1 MKKITI
7 GNHLT
12 PYLLAVCA
20 VLGGI
25 LTLQSHNVVQT
36 QESSSPTGQT
46 EVDPLM
52 RKKFTAPS
60 VATFSEIVERPLFI
74 AGRTPPAIPE
84 PKPKAAVR
92 LTPLQLILEGVVISP
107 KEKVAVMVDTSNREV
122 LHLTIGMKHR
132 DWELTTISDTAVTF
146 KRGNQSQE
154 LTLEE

>member
-12 PYLLAVCA
+12 PYLLASCV

-36 QESSSPTGQT
+36 QESSSPKGQT
-46 EVDPLM
+46 EADPLK
-52 RKKFTAPS
+52 RKNFTAPS

-74 AGRTPPAIPE
+74 AGRVLPTK
-84 PKPKAAVR
+84 PKPKAVIK
-92 LTPLQLILEGVVISP
+92 LTPLHLILEGVVISP
-107 KEKVAVMVDTSNREV
+107 KEKVAVMVDTNNREV
-122 LHLTIGMKHR
+122 LHFTVGMEHR
-132 DWELTTISDTAVTF
+132 GWELTRISDTAVTF
-146 KRGNQSQE
+146 KRGEQSQE